1 MADYFPG
8 MMTIGGK
15 VPAAVLKKF
24 LKQITSTH
32 ASLGEYSG
40 PAFTCATAEQ
50 LLRALDEKGHLV
62 LADVE
67 ARFGM
72 FEDLEAFCVE
82 HGIPFDRHSDARHEF
97 DAENA
102 MFRPGMKSPL
112 VVPSNNAGDD
122 LFNAE
127 AIRPVA
133 KELARLLTAKLT
145 KEKLRAAAVKVI
157 RHLHSLL
164 PPEVEPLPPLQ
175 VVAEDTN
182 DEKDTS
188 CD

>member
-1 MADYFPG
+1 M
-8 MMTIGGK
+8 
-15 VPAAVLKKF
+15 
-24 LKQITSTH
+24 
-32 ASLGEYSG
+32 
-40 PAFTCATAEQ
+40 TAEQ

-82 HGIPFDRHSDARHEF
+82 HGIPFDRHSDARYEF
-97 DAENA
+97 DAENV

-112 VVPSNNAGDD
+112 VISSNNAGDD

-133 KELARLLTAKLT
+133 KELARLLDRQVDQGKTAGGGGEGDT
-145 KEKLRAAAVKVI
+145 GTEQPAAARGRAAAGASSGLI
-157 RHLHSLL
+157 GS
-164 PPEVEPLPPLQ
+164 
-175 VVAEDTN
+175 VV
-182 DEKDTS
+182 
-188 CD
+188 